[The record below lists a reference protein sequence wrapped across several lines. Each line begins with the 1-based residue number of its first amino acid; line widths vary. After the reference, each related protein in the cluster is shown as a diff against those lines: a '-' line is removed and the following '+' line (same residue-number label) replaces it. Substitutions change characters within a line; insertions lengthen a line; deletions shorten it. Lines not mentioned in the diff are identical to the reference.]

1 MSSNSLTELVFIP
14 GKNWKLSLAE
24 LISFLEVKC
33 AKVEVNESSKAFFV
47 LSVSDLDLIDIS
59 ALGGMIKV
67 GEPIAKLD
75 TEKVKEAFLNGDKQR
90 KKQIKKEIS
99 ETGLVKRMFERDFS
113 RKSVFGVS
121 VYWADSALR
130 PVSKML
136 QRFLGSK
143 VKKLLAA
150 EGKKVNFMGFVRE
163 RNYPQLT
170 HVEVLKKKLVE
181 SNAEILFCM
190 GKKKTFVAT
199 TTAVHD
205 PFEFQKR
212 DVGKPCQRTIFAI
225 PPRLARIM
233 INMAT
238 LQEDKV
244 LLDPF
249 CGVGTILQEALLTG
263 AKVVGMDINQWCV
276 DAATRNLEWLK
287 QEYSLRNANYRV
299 VQGDVS
305 KLTEKIG
312 REQVDCVVTEPD
324 LGPALRQVPTGPYA
338 QRIMEKLQP
347 LYHNFLEESFKVLR
361 KGGRLVLVSPHIKTR
376 SGQQVS
382 MRIGKKAA
390 ELGFKIVFPFKR
402 TIFAENT
409 AATEELTTMASFVD
423 SDERHKIGR
432 EISILQK

>member
-33 AKVEVNESSKAFFV
+33 AKVEVNESSKTFFV
-47 LSVSDLDLIDIS
+47 LSVSDPDLIDIS

-67 GEPIAKLD
+67 GKPIAKLD

-90 KKQIKKEIS
+90 KKQIGKEIS
-99 ETGLVKRMFERDFS
+99 ETGLVNRMFERDFS

-136 QRFLGSK
+136 QRFLGST

-150 EGKKVNFMGFVRE
+150 EGRKVNFMGFARE

-170 HVEVLKKKLVE
+170 HVEVLKKKLIE
-181 SNAEILFCM
+181 SNAEILFCV
-190 GKKKTFVAT
+190 GKKNTFVAT

-212 DVGKPCQRTIFAI
+212 DIGKPCQRTIFAI

-238 LQEDKV
+238 LQEGKV

-305 KLTEKIG
+305 KLTVKIG
-312 REQVDCVVTEPD
+312 REQVDCIVTEPD

-347 LYHNFLEESFKVLR
+347 LYHNFLEESFRVLR

-382 MRIGKKAA
+382 MRIGKKAV
-390 ELGFKIVFPFKR
+390 ELGFKTAFPFKR

-409 AATEELTTMASFVD
+409 AATEELATMASFVD

>member
-33 AKVEVNESSKAFFV
+33 AKVEVNESSKTFFV
-47 LSVSDLDLIDIS
+47 LSVSDPDLIDIS

-67 GEPIAKLD
+67 GKPIAKLD

-90 KKQIKKEIS
+90 KKQIGKEIS
-99 ETGLVKRMFERDFS
+99 ETGLVNRMFERDFS

-136 QRFLGSK
+136 QRFLGST

-150 EGKKVNFMGFVRE
+150 EGRKVNFMGFARE

-181 SNAEILFCM
+181 SNAEILFCV
-190 GKKKTFVAT
+190 GKKNTFVAT

-212 DVGKPCQRTIFAI
+212 DIGKPCQRTIFAI

-238 LQEDKV
+238 LQEGKV

-305 KLTEKIG
+305 KLTVKIG
-312 REQVDCVVTEPD
+312 REQVDCIVTEPD

-347 LYHNFLEESFKVLR
+347 LYHNFLEESFRVLR

-382 MRIGKKAA
+382 MRIGKKAV
-390 ELGFKIVFPFKR
+390 ELGFKTAFPFKR

-409 AATEELTTMASFVD
+409 AATEELATMASFVD

>member
-33 AKVEVNESSKAFFV
+33 AKVEVNESSKTFFV
-47 LSVSDLDLIDIS
+47 LSVSDPDLIDIS

-67 GEPIAKLD
+67 GKPIAKLD

-90 KKQIKKEIS
+90 KKQIRKEIS
-99 ETGLVKRMFERDFS
+99 ETGLVNRMFERDFS

-136 QRFLGSK
+136 QRFLGST

-150 EGKKVNFMGFVRE
+150 EGRKVNFMGFARE

-181 SNAEILFCM
+181 SNAEILFCV
-190 GKKKTFVAT
+190 GKKNTFVAT

-212 DVGKPCQRTIFAI
+212 DIGKPCQRTIFAI

-238 LQEDKV
+238 LQEGKV

-312 REQVDCVVTEPD
+312 REQVDCIVTEPD

-347 LYHNFLEESFKVLR
+347 LYHNFLEESFRVLR

-382 MRIGKKAA
+382 MRIGKKAV
-390 ELGFKIVFPFKR
+390 ELGFKTAFPFKR

-409 AATEELTTMASFVD
+409 AATEELATMASFVD

>member
-33 AKVEVNESSKAFFV
+33 AKVEVNESSKTFFV
-47 LSVSDLDLIDIS
+47 LSVSDPDLIDIS

-67 GEPIAKLD
+67 GKPIAKLD

-90 KKQIKKEIS
+90 KKQIRKEIS
-99 ETGLVKRMFERDFS
+99 ETGLVNRMFERDFS

-136 QRFLGSK
+136 QRFLGST

-150 EGKKVNFMGFVRE
+150 EGKKVNFMGFARE

-181 SNAEILFCM
+181 SNAEILFCV
-190 GKKKTFVAT
+190 GKKNTFVAT

-212 DVGKPCQRTIFAI
+212 DIGKPCQRTIFAI

-238 LQEDKV
+238 LQEGKV

-287 QEYSLRNANYRV
+287 QEYSLRNANCRV

-312 REQVDCVVTEPD
+312 REQVDCIVTEPD

-347 LYHNFLEESFKVLR
+347 LYHNFLEESFRVLR

-382 MRIGKKAA
+382 MRIGKKAV
-390 ELGFKIVFPFKR
+390 ELGFKTAFPFKR

-409 AATEELTTMASFVD
+409 AATEELATMASFVD

>member
-33 AKVEVNESSKAFFV
+33 AKVEVNESSKTFFV
-47 LSVSDLDLIDIS
+47 LSVSDPDLIDIS

-67 GEPIAKLD
+67 GKPIAKLD

-90 KKQIKKEIS
+90 KKQIRKEIS
-99 ETGLVKRMFERDFS
+99 ETGLVNRMFERDFS

-136 QRFLGSK
+136 QRFLGST

-150 EGKKVNFMGFVRE
+150 EGKKVNFMGFARE

-181 SNAEILFCM
+181 SNAEILFCV
-190 GKKKTFVAT
+190 GKKNTFVAT

-212 DVGKPCQRTIFAI
+212 DIGKPCQRTIFAI

-238 LQEDKV
+238 LQEGKV

-312 REQVDCVVTEPD
+312 REQVDCIVTEPD

-347 LYHNFLEESFKVLR
+347 LYHNFLEESFRVLR

-382 MRIGKKAA
+382 MRIGKKAV
-390 ELGFKIVFPFKR
+390 ELGFKTAFPFKR

-409 AATEELTTMASFVD
+409 AATEELATMASFVD

>member
-1 MSSNSLTELVFIP
+1 M
-14 GKNWKLSLAE
+14 
-24 LISFLEVKC
+24 
-33 AKVEVNESSKAFFV
+33 
-47 LSVSDLDLIDIS
+47 
-59 ALGGMIKV
+59 
-67 GEPIAKLD
+67 
-75 TEKVKEAFLNGDKQR
+75 
-90 KKQIKKEIS
+90 
-99 ETGLVKRMFERDFS
+99 
-113 RKSVFGVS
+113 
-121 VYWADSALR
+121 YWADSALR

-170 HVEVLKKKLVE
+170 HVEVLKKKLIE
-181 SNAEILFCM
+181 SNAEILFCV

-225 PPRLARIM
+225 SPRLARIM

-238 LQEDKV
+238 LQEGKV

-299 VQGDVS
+299 VQGDAS

-338 QRIMEKLQP
+338 QRIME
-347 LYHNFLEESFKVLR
+347 
-361 KGGRLVLVSPHIKTR
+361 
-376 SGQQVS
+376 
-382 MRIGKKAA
+382 
-390 ELGFKIVFPFKR
+390 
-402 TIFAENT
+402 
-409 AATEELTTMASFVD
+409 AATFV
-423 SDERHKIGR
+423 SQFLRGIV
-432 EISILQK
+432 

>member
-33 AKVEVNESSKAFFV
+33 AKVEVNESSKTFFV
-47 LSVSDLDLIDIS
+47 LSVSDPDLIDIS
-59 ALGGMIKV
+59 ALGGIIKV
-67 GEPIAKLD
+67 GKPIAKLD

-90 KKQIKKEIS
+90 KKQIRKEIS
-99 ETGLVKRMFERDFS
+99 ETGLVNRMFERDFS

-136 QRFLGSK
+136 QRFLGST

-150 EGKKVNFMGFVRE
+150 EGKKVNFMGFARE

-170 HVEVLKKKLVE
+170 HVEVLKKKLIE
-181 SNAEILFCM
+181 SNAEILFCV
-190 GKKKTFVAT
+190 GKKNTFVAT

-212 DVGKPCQRTIFAI
+212 DIGKPCQRTIFAI

-238 LQEDKV
+238 LQEGKV

-312 REQVDCVVTEPD
+312 REQVDCIVTEPD

-347 LYHNFLEESFKVLR
+347 LYHNFLEESFRVLR

-382 MRIGKKAA
+382 MRIGKKAV
-390 ELGFKIVFPFKR
+390 ELGFKTAFPFKR

-409 AATEELTTMASFVD
+409 AATEELATMASFVD